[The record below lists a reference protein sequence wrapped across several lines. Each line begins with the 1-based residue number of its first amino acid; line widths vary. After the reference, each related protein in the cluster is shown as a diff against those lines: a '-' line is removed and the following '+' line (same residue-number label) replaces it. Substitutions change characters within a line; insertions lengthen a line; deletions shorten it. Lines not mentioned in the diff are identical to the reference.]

1 MKVAIADIESDGLL
15 LDATTI
21 HCIAIKLVEID
32 NENNIT
38 DTGETRVYASSPLH
52 GVRGTIQDGIEILKE
67 ADKVVFHNGIK
78 FDISCIKKIEG
89 VNLWDYC
96 EVDDTLIMS
105 QLAYPNILIIDSNN
119 RKLPPKLKGSH
130 SLKAWGHRLG
140 NYKDVYEDWSK
151 LTEEMID
158 YCRQDVEVLYSL
170 YCKLLTK
177 NIPKEALWLEYNF
190 ARIIQRQEQYGVYF
204 DVKKAEKLHVELL
217 REKDEATKHLHKVFT
232 PLLLPKGKVKK
243 DYKKPYPFKANGVIV
258 VGDHQ
263 PIELVAFNPSSRNH
277 IAIWFKRWYNW
288 ESPIKTDKGN
298 DKIDESVLKGLEYP
312 EAQVLVHYFNVDKLL
327 GQLAEGNQAWLKN
340 VDNDGRIHGQ
350 VNTLGA
356 VSRRCTHSNPNLGQV
371 PSVRAFMGKECR
383 SLFTVPK
390 GKKLVGCDADALEL
404 RTLSHYMARY
414 DKGRYAQIVDKGKKE
429 DKTDI
434 HSMNQKAAGLPTR
447 DDAKTFIYALMYGAG
462 EAKLGSIVG
471 GGFAEGKK
479 MKDKFFQKIPALQK
493 LTDTVVGAVRARG
506 FLKALDGNKY
516 FIRSEHSAL
525 NTLLQGAGALVMKY
539 WLIFADRNLEKIYT
553 NSSTTNSP
561 QYEWVLNVHDEGQIE
576 CDEDIANNVA
586 KILEDTFKEVEEY
599 LDFRIPL
606 KGSADVGDTWA
617 ETH

>member
-1 MKVAIADIESDGLL
+1 MKIAIADIESDGLL

-21 HCIAIKLVEID
+21 HCIAIKLLETD

-52 GVRGTIQDGIEILKE
+52 GVRGTIQEGIEVLKG

-78 FDISCIKKIEG
+78 FDIPCIKKIEG

-105 QLAYPNILIIDSNN
+105 QLAYPNMLIIDSNN

-130 SLKAWGHRLG
+130 SLKAWGYRLG

-151 LTEEMID
+151 LTEQMIE

-170 YCKLLTK
+170 YIKLLTK
-177 NIPKEALWLEYNF
+177 NTPKEALWLEYNF

-204 DVKKAEKLHVELL
+204 NIEQAEKLHVELL
-217 REKDEATKHLHKVFT
+217 REKDKATEQLHKVFT
-232 PLLLPKGKVKK
+232 PLLLAKGKIKS
-243 DYKKPYPFKANGVIV
+243 DYKKPYPFKAQGVTV

-263 PIELVAFNPSSRNH
+263 PIELVAFNPSSRKH

-288 ESPIKTDKGN
+288 ESPVKTDKGN

-312 EAQVLVHYFNVDKLL
+312 EAQVLAHYFNVNKLL

-340 VDNDGRIHGQ
+340 VNKGGRIHGQ

-356 VSRRCTHSNPNLGQV
+356 VSRRCTHSNPNMAQV
-371 PSVRAFMGKECR
+371 PSNRAFKGHECR

-404 RTLSHYMARY
+404 RTLSHYMAMY
-414 DKGRYAQIVDKGKKE
+414 DKGKYAQIVDKGRKE

-447 DDAKTFIYALMYGAG
+447 DDAKTFI
-462 EAKLGSIVG
+462 
-471 GGFAEGKK
+471 
-479 MKDKFFQKIPALQK
+479 
-493 LTDTVVGAVRARG
+493 LT
-506 FLKALDGNKY
+506 
-516 FIRSEHSAL
+516 
-525 NTLLQGAGALVMKY
+525 LV
-539 WLIFADRNLEKIYT
+539 I
-553 NSSTTNSP
+553 
-561 QYEWVLNVHDEGQIE
+561 
-576 CDEDIANNVA
+576 NN
-586 KILEDTFKEVEEY
+586 
-599 LDFRIPL
+599 
-606 KGSADVGDTWA
+606 
-617 ETH
+617 

>member
-1 MKVAIADIESDGLL
+1 MKIAIADIESDGLL

-21 HCIAIKLVEID
+21 HCIAIKLLETD

-52 GVRGTIQDGIEILKE
+52 GVRGTIQEGIEVLKE

-78 FDISCIKKIEG
+78 FDIPCIKKIEG

-105 QLAYPNILIIDSNN
+105 QLAYPNMLIIDSNN

-130 SLKAWGHRLG
+130 SLKAWGYRLG

-151 LTEEMID
+151 LTEQMIE

-170 YCKLLTK
+170 YIKLLTK
-177 NIPKEALWLEYNF
+177 NTPKEALWLEYNF

-204 DVKKAEKLHVELL
+204 NIEQAEKLHVELL
-217 REKDEATKHLHKVFT
+217 REKDKATEQLHKVFT
-232 PLLLPKGKVKK
+232 PLLLAKGKIKS
-243 DYKKPYPFKANGVIV
+243 DYKKPYPFKAQGVTV

-263 PIELVAFNPSSRNH
+263 PIELVAFNPSSRKH

-288 ESPIKTDKGN
+288 ESPVKTDKGN

-312 EAQVLVHYFNVDKLL
+312 EAQVLAHYFNVNKLL

-340 VDNDGRIHGQ
+340 VNKGGRIHGQ

-356 VSRRCTHSNPNLGQV
+356 VSRRCTHSNPNMAQV
-371 PSVRAFMGKECR
+371 PSNRAFKGHECR

-404 RTLSHYMARY
+404 RTLSHYMAMY
-414 DKGRYAQIVDKGKKE
+414 DKGKYAQIVDKGRKE

-447 DDAKTFIYALMYGAG
+447 DDAKTFI
-462 EAKLGSIVG
+462 
-471 GGFAEGKK
+471 
-479 MKDKFFQKIPALQK
+479 
-493 LTDTVVGAVRARG
+493 LT
-506 FLKALDGNKY
+506 
-516 FIRSEHSAL
+516 
-525 NTLLQGAGALVMKY
+525 LV
-539 WLIFADRNLEKIYT
+539 I
-553 NSSTTNSP
+553 
-561 QYEWVLNVHDEGQIE
+561 
-576 CDEDIANNVA
+576 NN
-586 KILEDTFKEVEEY
+586 
-599 LDFRIPL
+599 
-606 KGSADVGDTWA
+606 
-617 ETH
+617 

>member
-21 HCIAIKLVEID
+21 HCIAIKLLEID

-38 DTGETRVYASSPLH
+38 DVGETRVYASSPLH
-52 GVRGTIQDGIEILKE
+52 GVRGTIQDGLEVLKE
-67 ADKVVFHNGIK
+67 SDKVVFHNGIK
-78 FDISCIKKIEG
+78 FDIPCIKKIIG
-89 VNLWDYC
+89 TNLWNYC

-105 QLAYPNILIIDSNN
+105 QLAYPNMLIIDSNN

-130 SLKAWGHRLG
+130 SLKAWGYRLG

-151 LTEEMID
+151 LTEQMIE
-158 YCRQDVEVLYSL
+158 YCRKDVDVLYSL

-177 NIPKEALWLEYNF
+177 NTPKEALWLEYNF

-217 REKDEATKHLHKVFT
+217 REKDEATEHLHKVFT

-258 VGDHQ
+258 AGDHQ
-263 PIELVAFNPSSRNH
+263 PIELVVFNPSSRNH

-298 DKIDESVLKGLEYP
+298 DKIDESVLKELEYP
-312 EAQVLVHYFNVDKLL
+312 EAKILVHYFNVNKLL

-340 VDNDGRIHGQ
+340 VDNSGRIHGQ

-356 VSRRCTHSNPNLGQV
+356 VSRRATHSNPNLGQV

-390 GKKLVGCDADALEL
+390 GKKMMGIDAEGLEL
-404 RTLSHYMARY
+404 RMLAHYMHRY
-414 DKGRYAQIVDKGKKE
+414 DKGRYGNSVANGDKDKG
-429 DKTDI
+429 TDV
-434 HSMNQKAAGLPTR
+434 HTLNMKAAGLSSR
-447 DDAKTFIYALMYGAG
+447 DQAKTMIYALMYGAG

-471 GGFAEGKK
+471 GGFVEGKK
-479 MKDKFFQKIPALQK
+479 LKNKFFQKIPALQK
-493 LTDTVVGAVRARG
+493 LTETVVGTVRARG
-506 FLKALDGNKY
+506 YLKALDDNKY

-525 NTLLQGAGALVMKY
+525 NTLLQGGGALLCKMWYVLTDME
-539 WLIFADRNLEKIYT
+539 LEKLYT
-553 NSSTTNSP
+553 NSSNSDNP
-561 QYEWVLNVHDEGQIE
+561 QYEFVLQVHDEFTIE
-576 CDEDIANNVA
+576 CDEDIAEEVGRLASECIKTAGERLGIRVPLEA
-586 KILEDTFKEVEEY
+586 KPAIGKDWCE
-599 LDFRIPL
+599 I
-606 KGSADVGDTWA
+606 
-617 ETH
+617 H